1 MRMFVRLSVLASLA
15 VFGLPGVAA
24 SPALVANATSPGA
37 WRGPTFTVTPASV
50 TGPIPSTSTDYPFI
64 ADGFGPEPAVPAG
77 YEESEYFTSGT
88 GNLYEYTPTGIRVVT
103 PCPAST
109 EPFVQWHGGDRAAQ
123 SVGRVRYRCRMGPL
137 VAVLRA
143 QW

>member
-1 MRMFVRLSVLASLA
+1 MRTFGRLPVLVSLA

-24 SPALVANATSPGA
+24 AHALAADVTP
-37 WRGPTFTVTPASV
+37 FTVTPASV

-77 YEESEYFTSGT
+77 YQESEYFISGT
-88 GNLYEYTPTGIRVVT
+88 GNLNEYTPTGIEVVT

-109 EPFVQWHGGDRAAQ
+109 A
-123 SVGRVRYRCRMGPL
+123 PL
-137 VAVLRA
+137 G
-143 QW
+143 